1 MYRPAGSPIINIA
14 TGVIAEQFPLWS
26 YAPQAKTL
34 NTGIANVLAHILYD
48 SKNRMA
54 HLIGA
59 STTAPPNV
67 TLLPGAARAEGR
79 LPFCMRVQGRIEIE
93 ASTWAV
99 GNTLGGGIRLGV
111 FEQDSE
117 TGLLSLPADYTMFVD
132 PANAP
137 FRSPATWAN
146 EKRLNLW
153 EKRYRKDYSDGSV
166 NDFLALE
173 FNRRIRVALQA
184 HECLAIFH
192 EAPSTSV
199 NARVI
204 VWCRTWVS
212 DEG

>member
-1 MYRPAGSPIINIA
+1 MYRPAGSPVINIA
-14 TGVIAEQFPLWS
+14 TGIIAEQFPLWS
-26 YAPQAKTL
+26 YSFQPKTL

-59 STTAPPNV
+59 STTAPPNL
-67 TLLPGAARAEGR
+67 TMLPGAARAEGR
-79 LPFCMRVQGRIEIE
+79 LPFCMRVQGRIEVE

-111 FEQDSE
+111 FEQDAE
-117 TGLLSLPADYTMFVD
+117 TGLLSLPADYSMFVT
-132 PANAP
+132 AGNAP
-137 FRSPATWAN
+137 YRDPATWAN

-153 EKRYRKDYSDGSV
+153 EKRYRKDYSDGSANRLIV
-166 NDFLALE
+166 LE
-173 FNRRIRVALQA
+173 FNRKIRVALQS
-184 HECLAIFH
+184 HECLAFFH

-199 NARVI
+199 DARAI
-204 VWCRTWVS
+204 VWCRTWVR